1 MTDKVLK
8 TVSKHHM
15 VSAGETVGI
24 GLSGG
29 ADSVAL
35 THILSENKDALGIKS
50 IKAIHIH
57 HGIRGKE
64 ADRDMEFSQKLC

>member
-29 ADSVAL
+29 ADSV
-35 THILSENKDALGIKS
+35 TVS
-50 IKAIHIH
+50 
-57 HGIRGKE
+57 
-64 ADRDMEFSQKLC
+64 ADSVF